1 MIENTFEFKHWFTE
15 NFEQFI
21 SNLNGESWESVNSL
35 RREAMVNFSNLRLP
49 TVKDEE
55 WKYTNITPILK
66 ETFKPVHAKSTIPK
80 DEIEKFLFDDKENIL
95 LVFLNGYYVEE
106 LSRLKGVLKGVQI
119 GSLAAAIKGNSP
131 LIAKHLGK
139 YADYKEHIFTALSSA
154 YSRDG
159 AIIFVPAGKI
169 VESPIHILHISD
181 AREEKI
187 LNLPRNLYVLGENS
201 QASIIEH
208 FVSTEESTYLT
219 NTVTEI
225 FLDRNAV
232 LNHVKI
238 QEESKK
244 AFHIAHV
251 GVDQE
256 RSSNF
261 VSHTFLF
268 GAELS
273 RNDYITRFNDEGGEC
288 TLNGLYLIDGKRLCD
303 VHSTIDHAM
312 PHCNSHEHFKGILD
326 DESRGVFN
334 GKVLVRK
341 DAQKTN
347 AFQENNNIILSKS
360 ALVNTKPQLEIFAD
374 DVKCSH
380 GATIGQLDYDALFY
394 LKTRGIG
401 HEKAKAIL
409 IHAFASDVVRSV
421 TIENSKSHIENI
433 LIQKFDKNLN

>member
-1 MIENTFEFKHWFTE
+1 MIENTFEFKKWYIE
-15 NFEQFI
+15 NFEKFI
-21 SNLNGESWESVNSL
+21 GSLNGESWEPIDSL
-35 RREAMVNFSNLRLP
+35 RREAIINFSNSKLP
-49 TVKDEE
+49 TIKDEE

-66 ETFKPVHAKSTIPK
+66 ETFKPPKGKSQLSNS
-80 DEIEKFLFDDKENIL
+80 EIEKFIFYAGENSV
-95 LVFLNGYYVEE
+95 LVFLNGCYAQD
-106 LSRLKGVLKGVQI
+106 LSRLNGIPAGVEV
-119 GSLAAAIKGNSP
+119 GSVADAVKRNSP
-131 LIAKHLGK
+131 LILKHLGK
-139 YADYKEHIFTALSSA
+139 YVDFKDRVFTALNSA
-154 YSRDG
+154 YLRDG
-159 AIIFVPAGKI
+159 AFIHIPAGKI
-169 VESPIHILHISD
+169 VETPIHILHISD
-181 AREEKI
+181 TKEAKI

-244 AFHIAHV
+244 AFHVAHI

-261 VSHTFLF
+261 ISHTFLF

-273 RNDYITRFNDEGGEC
+273 RNDFITRFNDEGGDC
-288 TLNGLYLIDGKRLCD
+288 TLNGLYLIDGSRLCD

-312 PHCNSHEHFKGILD
+312 PHCSSHEHFKGILD

-347 AFQENNNIILSKS
+347 AFQENNNIILSNR

-380 GATIGQLDYDALFY
+380 GATIGQLDNDALFY
-394 LKTRGIG
+394 LKTRGISQ
-401 HEKAKAIL
+401 EKARAIL
-409 IHAFASDVVRSV
+409 IHAFASDVVRTVS
-421 TIENSKSHIENI
+421 IENVKDYIENI
-433 LIQKFDKNLN
+433 LIKKFDKNLD